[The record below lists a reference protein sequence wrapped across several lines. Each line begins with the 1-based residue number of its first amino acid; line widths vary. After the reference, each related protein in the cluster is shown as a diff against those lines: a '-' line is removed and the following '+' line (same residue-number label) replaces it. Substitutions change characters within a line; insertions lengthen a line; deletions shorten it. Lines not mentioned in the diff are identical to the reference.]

1 MAGGPG
7 TPELAAAVSNAGG
20 LGSLGAAYLC
30 PEEILQSIR
39 HTQALTSGPF
49 AVNLFAGGYPADAKA
64 DPAPMV
70 ELLSAIHK
78 ALGLPPPVI
87 PLLPPD
93 PFREQLEAV
102 LEARPAV
109 FSFTFGIPGRDVFSL
124 LRSRGIAILGTATTA
139 GEARLLMEAGVDA
152 VVAQG
157 AEAGAHR
164 GTFAVP
170 FEAAMV
176 PTLHLVRAI
185 AAFAPVVASG
195 GIMDGRDVATMLAH
209 GAIAAQLGTA
219 FLTCPESGASPPY
232 KRALLR
238 AASNRAARDRTSS
251 GRAASDRDSS
261 DTAATDRTASDRAAS
276 DHASCG
282 RAASDQAA
290 SDRTCGATVITRAFS
305 GRPARGLANAFT
317 ALLAGNESA
326 ILPYP
331 LQNAL
336 TRPMRAAAAAQGN
349 AEFLSLWAGQGVAR
363 SRQMPAGELA
373 AKLVEEIEA
382 GGGPIWG
389 DKPARNS
396 TA

>member
-1 MAGGPG
+1 MGGGPG

-20 LGSLGAAYLC
+20 LGSLGAAYLR

-39 HTQALTSGPF
+39 RTQALTSRPF
-49 AVNLFAGGYPADAKA
+49 AVNLFAGGYASDATNA
-64 DPAPMV
+64 DPAPML
-70 ELLSAIHK
+70 ELLSGIHK

-87 PLLPPD
+87 PALPPD
-93 PFREQLEAV
+93 PFRDQFEAV

-109 FSFTFGIPGRDVFSL
+109 FSFTFGIPGRDLFSL
-124 LRSRGIAILGTATTA
+124 LRSRGIAALGTATTA
-139 GEARLLMEAGVDA
+139 GEARLLVDAGVDA

-157 AEAGAHR
+157 AEAGSHR

-176 PTLHLVRAI
+176 PTVDLVREI
-185 AAFAPVVASG
+185 AAFAPVIASG
-195 GIMDGRDVATMLAH
+195 GIMDGRDLATMLAH

-219 FLTCPESGASPPY
+219 FLTCPESGASPAY

-238 AASNRAARDRTSS
+238 VINDSAVND
-251 GRAASDRDSS
+251 RAASDRGRSPAS
-261 DTAATDRTASDRAAS
+261 GATAGHHAAGGAPTDHLATGHHAAS
-276 DHASCG
+276 
-282 RAASDQAA
+282 
-290 SDRTCGATVITRAFS
+290 GATVITRAFS

-317 ALLAGNESA
+317 GLLAGNESA

-373 AKLVEEIEA
+373 AKLVEESEA
-382 GGGPIWG
+382 GGGTIWG
-389 DKPARNS
+389 DRPTRNS
-396 TA
+396 IA

>member
-1 MAGGPG
+1 VDENRFLQGVGVRNPIVLAPMGAGPG

-20 LGSLGAAYLC
+20 LGSLAAAYLR
-30 PEEILQSIR
+30 PEEIVESVR
-39 HTQALTSGPF
+39 RTQALTSRPF
-49 AVNLFAGGYPADAKA
+49 AVNLFAGGYAAEANA

-70 ELLSAIHK
+70 ELLRVIHE

-87 PLLPPD
+87 PVLPPD
-93 PFREQLEAV
+93 PFREQFEAV

-109 FSFTFGIPGRDVFSL
+109 FSFTFGIPGGDLFSL

-139 GEARLLMEAGVDA
+139 GEARLLVEAGVDA

-176 PTLHLVRAI
+176 PTLDLVQEI
-185 AAFAPVVASG
+185 AAFAPVIASG
-195 GIMDGRDVATMLAH
+195 GIMHGRDLATMLAH

-219 FLTCPESGASPPY
+219 FLTCPESGASPAY
-232 KRALLR
+232 KQALLR
-238 AASNRAARDRTSS
+238 AASDGAPS
-251 GRAASDRDSS
+251 
-261 DTAATDRTASDRAAS
+261 
-276 DHASCG
+276 
-282 RAASDQAA
+282 
-290 SDRTCGATVITRAFS
+290 GATAITRAFS
-305 GRPARGLANAFT
+305 GRPARGLTNAFT
-317 ALLAGNESA
+317 GLLAGNESA

-363 SRQMPAGELA
+363 SRQMPAGELT
-373 AKLVEEIEA
+373 AKLMEETDS
-382 GGGPIWG
+382 GGSPIWG
-389 DKPARNS
+389 DRPARNS
-396 TA
+396 IA